1 MASQHSEQNLF
12 TVFQEPGP
20 NKIWMETAPGLFI
33 AFEGPAQL
41 SPRNLNLPLTA
52 PLDCLSSARL
62 RRSDQTN
69 NFGAVNLTQQVIK
82 RCFGC

>member
-1 MASQHSEQNLF
+1 MASQHSEQSLF

-41 SPRNLNLPLTA
+41 SPRNLNLSLTA
-52 PLDCLSSARL
+52 PHDCIGSTRL
-62 RRSDQTN
+62 RQTDQTN
-69 NFGAVNLTQQVIK
+69 TT
-82 RCFGC
+82 